1 MRTTVTAV
9 PIPHFYVQMLAILV
23 VQQSTLLSVEWMGQ
37 PIPAFV
43 TPSSAYQVDQRDV
56 VLPRYNVKENV
67 PVVLMSSLQFVELM
81 VSHIR
86 TLVVPD
92 SEVSRLCVQDNVRV
106 MLMFMSVIE
115 CVLDFVLLFVRLQ

>member
-1 MRTTVTAV
+1 
-9 PIPHFYVQMLAILV
+9 
-23 VQQSTLLSVEWMGQ
+23 MGQ
-37 PIPAFV
+37 PISIPV
-43 TPSSAYQVDQRDV
+43 ILSSAYQVDFICQVDQRDV

-115 CVLDFVLLFVRLQ
+115 CVLDFVLLFVS

>member
-1 MRTTVTAV
+1 MGITVTAK
-9 PIPHFYVQMLAILV
+9 PIPQFHVQILAILLV
-23 VQQSTLLSVEWMGQ
+23 LLSLLLSVEWMGQ
-37 PIPAFV
+37 PIPAPAI
-43 TPSSAYQVDQRDV
+43 PSYKYQVDFIYQVDQRDV

-115 CVLDFVLLFVRLQ
+115 CVLD